1 MSLAAAG
8 MVDARPRARRAAWW
22 AVLASC
28 ALHAMVAGLWWR
40 ERIEPA
46 AMRAAHAPQ
55 APFFVDLLTAK
66 APPAPQE
73 QEPKDM
79 PASGA
84 EPAQPGRVDTPPA
97 PAVTPGQRAGA
108 RRTPAPS
115 SAQDRTPAPA
125 SGAPAATRDFGW
137 RPEDA
142 QAAGMARARGEPV
155 VRLGPK
161 AAVEPSEI
169 ARGIAKSARPPC
181 KNAHADMGL
190 LALPFLLADTVTDRG
205 CKW

>member
-1 MSLAAAG
+1 MSLVATG
-8 MVDARPRARRAAWW
+8 IVDARPRARRAAWW
-22 AVLASC
+22 AVLTSC

-46 AMRAAHAPQ
+46 GMRAAHAPE
-55 APFFVDLLTAK
+55 APFFVDLLAAK
-66 APPAPQE
+66 APPALPE
-73 QEPKDM
+73 QKLEDL
-79 PASGA
+79 PASGSG
-84 EPAQPGRVDTPPA
+84 PAQPGRADTPPA
-97 PAVTPGQRAGA
+97 PAVTPRQRSGA
-108 RRTPAPS
+108 HRAPAPS
-115 SAQDRTPAPA
+115 TAQDRTPAPS
-125 SGAPAATRDFGW
+125 SGVPAPARDFGW

-142 QAAGMARARGEPV
+142 QATGMRQARGTPV

-161 AAVEPSEI
+161 APVEQSEI

>member
-8 MVDARPRARRAAWW
+8 IVDARPRARRAAWW

-28 ALHAMVAGLWWR
+28 ALHALVAGLWWR

-46 AMRAAHAPQ
+46 GMRAAHAPEV
-55 APFFVDLLTAK
+55 PFFVDLLTAK
-66 APPAPQE
+66 APPAPRE
-73 QEPKDM
+73 QQLKTM

-84 EPAQPGRVDTPPA
+84 EPVQPGLVDTPPA
-97 PAVTPGQRAGA
+97 VTPRPGAGA
-108 RRTPAPS
+108 RRAPAPS
-115 SAQDRTPAPA
+115 SVQDRTPAPA

-161 AAVEPSEI
+161 APVEQSEI